1 MLFIFRRKIILGFFQ
16 IILLS
21 GSGSL
26 VAQET
31 ITTVKHKEGILE
43 NLFGPGDE
51 EFVCY
56 NKVHRNFYT
65 GIFALVVCL
74 AIAIYGRYRIKKS
87 MASKLEIKNSII
99 EEKNRDITDS
109 ITYAKHLQEAILP
122 PINRIGEHFIDSFI
136 LYKPKD
142 IVAGDFYWFET
153 LEDWTFIAAADC
165 TGHGV
170 PGAMVSVVCSN
181 ALNRAVKEFGLRDT
195 GKILDKTRELVIETF
210 AKSSNKI
217 ADGMD
222 ISLLGIN
229 KSTSVITW
237 SGANNPLWYIE
248 NNGFKE
254 IKANKQSIGKTDNPT
269 SFTTHSVKHIPGTL
283 FYLFT
288 DGYAD
293 QFGGSNG
300 KKFKY
305 KQLEGYIL
313 ANSEKPLVRMHKI
326 LSDKF
331 EEWKGDLQQIDDVT
345 IIGIKV

>member
-122 PINRIGEHFIDSFI
+122 PINRIGE
-136 LYKPKD
+136 
-142 IVAGDFYWFET
+142 
-153 LEDWTFIAAADC
+153 
-165 TGHGV
+165 
-170 PGAMVSVVCSN
+170 
-181 ALNRAVKEFGLRDT
+181 LN
-195 GKILDKTRELVIETF
+195 I
-210 AKSSNKI
+210 
-217 ADGMD
+217 
-222 ISLLGIN
+222 
-229 KSTSVITW
+229 
-237 SGANNPLWYIE
+237 
-248 NNGFKE
+248 
-254 IKANKQSIGKTDNPT
+254 
-269 SFTTHSVKHIPGTL
+269 
-283 FYLFT
+283 
-288 DGYAD
+288 
-293 QFGGSNG
+293 
-300 KKFKY
+300 
-305 KQLEGYIL
+305 
-313 ANSEKPLVRMHKI
+313 
-326 LSDKF
+326 
-331 EEWKGDLQQIDDVT
+331 
-345 IIGIKV
+345 